1 METVEE
7 RPRII
12 EVPGRK
18 TIKVWSDNL
27 QRYYRKSSDPNY
39 YVNYFHKTK
48 HPMTCEFCGRT
59 VNCQMYSHRKSQF
72 CIQSRTRASEKRT
85 ARNNTIDF
93 NNKIKN
99 IVKIYS

>member
-12 EVPGRK
+12 EIPGRK

-39 YVNYFHKTK
+39 YNNYYHKTK
-48 HPMTCEFCGRT
+48 RLMTCELCGRS
-59 VNCQMYSHRKSQF
+59 VSCQMYSHRKSQY
-72 CIQSRTRASEKRT
+72 CIKKRAELEQ
-85 ARNNTIDF
+85 A
-93 NNKIKN
+93 KN
-99 IVKIYS
+99 ETPEAAQ

>member
-12 EVPGRK
+12 EIPGRK

-39 YVNYFHKTK
+39 YNDYFHKTK
-48 HPMTCEFCGRT
+48 RPMTCEFCGRT

-72 CIQSRTRASEKRT
+72 CIQKRAELERAKNEQQET
-85 ARNNTIDF
+85 AP
-93 NNKIKN
+93 
-99 IVKIYS
+99 

>member
-12 EVPGRK
+12 EIPGRK

-39 YVNYFHKTK
+39 YNKYFHKTK
-48 HPMTCEFCGRT
+48 RLMTGQFCGRS
-59 VNCQMYSHRKSQF
+59 VSCQMYSHRKSQY
-72 CIQSRTRASEKRT
+72 CIKKRAELEQAKNEKQEST
-85 ARNNTIDF
+85 Q
-93 NNKIKN
+93 
-99 IVKIYS
+99 

>member
-12 EVPGRK
+12 EIPGRK

-39 YVNYFHKTK
+39 YNDYFHKTK
-48 HPMTCEFCGRT
+48 RPMTCEFCGRT
-59 VNCQMYSHRKSQF
+59 VNCQMCSHRKSQLHSEK
-72 CIQSRTRASEKRT
+72 SRTRASEKRR
-85 ARNNTIDF
+85 ARNSTIDF
-93 NNKIKN
+93 NNGFKN
-99 IVKIYS
+99 YC

>member
-12 EVPGRK
+12 EIPGRK

-48 HPMTCEFCGRT
+48 HLMTCEFCGRSVT
-59 VNCQMYSHRKSQF
+59 CQTHSHRQNQF
-72 CIQSRTRASEKRT
+72 CIKKRAELQQ
-85 ARNNTIDF
+85 A
-93 NNKIKN
+93 KN
-99 IVKIYS
+99 EQPESTH

>member
-12 EVPGRK
+12 EIPGRR

-39 YVNYFHKTK
+39 YNNYFHKTK
-48 HPMTCEFCGRT
+48 RLMTCEFCGRSVT
-59 VNCQMYSHRKSQF
+59 CQMYSHRKSKF
-72 CIQSRTRASEKRT
+72 CIKKRAGLEQ
-85 ARNNTIDF
+85 A
-93 NNKIKN
+93 KN
-99 IVKIYS
+99 ETPEATQ